1 MTQRPDDPLDPDAD
15 YTRDP
20 GGPLEDA
27 GVPDVAD
34 DSSPGSGEVPEPEV
48 PAVPT
53 DAPTAVD
60 AYGTTAREQAEGQPL
75 EDRLDA
81 ELPED
86 YTEPDD
92 AATGYVTDEP

>member
-48 PAVPT
+48 P
-53 DAPTAVD
+53 
-60 AYGTTAREQAEGQPL
+60 
-75 EDRLDA
+75 
-81 ELPED
+81 
-86 YTEPDD
+86 
-92 AATGYVTDEP
+92 